1 MQTQKTNSPNLR
13 TGSNSNRTAGGVVL
27 RSDDENPNTI
37 LKNLPNLSNGENS
50 LNIIKLGEN
59 GPGSAYIYILINE
72 LNNYKC
78 VEPINILRTVLTHE
92 NVKHLATGLHSQI
105 RFQLVHLKMGAENH
119 VVFAMR

>member
-59 GPGSAYIYILINE
+59 GPGNAYIYILINE
-72 LNNYKC
+72 LNNY
-78 VEPINILRTVLTHE
+78 
-92 NVKHLATGLHSQI
+92 
-105 RFQLVHLKMGAENH
+105 
-119 VVFAMR
+119 